1 MDASSKFSGSIE
13 VVVGLHPSL
22 ERFVS
27 SSHDASDFLARLGRR
42 LGALLEDLRLPAAV
56 ELRAQL
62 CQESDRFPIDRT
74 LYQVS
79 VAGSPCRLE
88 LKTRKAEPMSAA
100 QLSRDVAN
108 DIYCNRDLILTPA
121 LSETIRERWLS
132 EKSGSCFRS
141 MPVEE
146 FHDLLLTLVRRG
158 SRVDRAK
165 ELDQGADAKSWD
177 AGRKFEAIIAS
188 PSATAV
194 RVLLSRTQSEG
205 LLQTDAASQSS
216 ANSRTFQEMLDELN
230 DALFYDLGIFLP
242 AIIVGVD
249 ESLAETEFR
258 IQLNDLRLE
267 PWDGLGQDQFL
278 VDTRVA
284 QEFMITRLGKE
295 LRTNAWRLLTTEV
308 VECVLD
314 LLEEASPDLVRA
326 ARERFDVRTL
336 ASVMRDLLR
345 EDISIRN
352 LRALLESLLS
362 IRDSEPFGGASY
374 SEWVRA
380 DFKRYISHK
389 YLRGQNTLIV
399 SLLAPQ
405 IEERVAESAQK
416 PLTGDERRRLLKPLL
431 RAVEESFANAA
442 APVILTSQEVKRKLR
457 PLVERELP
465 SVVILAYQEL
475 SPDMNI
481 QPVGR
486 IEFDSDPA
494 C

>member
-1 MDASSKFSGSIE
+1 
-13 VVVGLHPSL
+13 
-22 ERFVS
+22 
-27 SSHDASDFLARLGRR
+27 
-42 LGALLEDLRLPAAV
+42 
-56 ELRAQL
+56 
-62 CQESDRFPIDRT
+62 
-74 LYQVS
+74 
-79 VAGSPCRLE
+79 
-88 LKTRKAEPMSAA
+88 
-100 QLSRDVAN
+100 
-108 DIYCNRDLILTPA
+108 
-121 LSETIRERWLS
+121 
-132 EKSGSCFRS
+132 
-141 MPVEE
+141 
-146 FHDLLLTLVRRG
+146 
-158 SRVDRAK
+158 
-165 ELDQGADAKSWD
+165 LDQGADARSWD

-188 PSATAV
+188 PTATAV
-194 RVLLSRTQSEG
+194 RVLLSRTQSER

-216 ANSRTFQEMLDELN
+216 ANSRTFHEMLDELN
-230 DALFYDLGIFLP
+230 DALFYDLGIFMP
-242 AIIVGVD
+242 SIIVGVD

-258 IQLNDLRLE
+258 IQLNDLRLA

-278 VDTRVA
+278 VDARWA

-314 LLEEASPDLVRA
+314 LLEETSPELVRA
-326 ARERFDVRTL
+326 AQERFDVRTL

-362 IRDSEPFGGASY
+362 IRDSEPVGVASY

-399 SLLAPQ
+399 YLLTPQ
-405 IEERVAESAQK
+405 IEERVAESDQK
-416 PLTGDERRRLLKPLL
+416 PLTGDEHRRLLQPLL

-475 SPDMNI
+475 SPDMNV
-481 QPVGR
+481 QPAGR